1 MRTEIV
7 VIDEN
12 TKNEVAA
19 AIDKRM
25 KQHFVFIVIDESV
38 RKEVAKFAI
47 DLLSDEMRNKGSI
60 LELTEASEASK
71 EFMFS
76 MIYKVPPYGNVV
88 AMLKWKQEYAA
99 GYIRLS
105 FPSIHE
111 KLQSYPENL
120 RDELARGILEKL
132 IMPPVATGMEM
143 CLQAVL
149 GAFDRRGFGNKE
161 LEGGNQ

>member
-60 LELTEASEASK
+60 LEFTEASK
-71 EFMFS
+71 EYVFS
-76 MIYKVPPYGNVV
+76 MIRKVPPHGNIV

-120 RDELARGILEKL
+120 RNELARGILEKL

-149 GAFDRRGFGNKE
+149 GAFDRHGFGNKE